1 MSKTIVKTRNVASF
15 QDVNEE
21 PTDDDEYFK
30 MMLAEIDELNNKL
43 NEERRSNDKNET
55 YINILEEELKTT
67 YDKYKKLQD
76 DIKYLKDYKEI
87 SKMTNEKIK
96 KTIKEKIITS
106 KKDEYKAM
114 DIDDLRKIANDRLNT
129 LKSKY
134 NIE

>member
-15 QDVNEE
+15 QDVIEE
-21 PTDDDEYFK
+21 STDDEEYIK
-30 MMLAEIDELNNKL
+30 LMLFEIDELNNKL

-55 YINILEEELKTT
+55 YINILEEELKIT
-67 YDKYKKLQD
+67 YEKYKKLQD

-96 KTIKEKIITS
+96 KTIKEKITTS

-114 DIDDLRKIANDRLNT
+114 DINDVRKIANDRLNT

>member
-1 MSKTIVKTRNVASF
+1 MSKTITKSRNIATF
-15 QDVNEE
+15 QDMNEDTHE
-21 PTDDDEYFK
+21 DEEYIK

-106 KKDEYKAM
+106 QKDEYKAM
-114 DIDDLRKIANDRLNT
+114 DINDLRKIANDRLNT

>member
-1 MSKTIVKTRNVASF
+1 MSKTIVKTRNIATF
-15 QDVNEE
+15 QDVN
-21 PTDDDEYFK
+21 DADDEEYIK

-96 KTIKEKIITS
+96 NTIKEKITTS
-106 KKDEYKAM
+106 KKDKYEAM
-114 DIDDLRKIANDRLNT
+114 NINDLRKIANDRLNT